1 MIHLSTDIY
10 ASKQLCF
17 DLSRSIDLH
26 VESMHRSRERAVAGM
41 TSGLIGLD
49 EEVTWEARHF
59 GVRWRMTSRITE
71 FDSPHRFVDE
81 MVRGPFSTFRH
92 EHLFEPISG
101 GTRMKDVA
109 DYRTRFG
116 LLRPIADRVA
126 GAYLRKLL
134 VVRNEEIRSQAENAK
149 RRGQD

>member
-1 MIHLSTDIY
+1 
-10 ASKQLCF
+10 
-17 DLSRSIDLH
+17 
-26 VESMHRSRERAVAGM
+26 
-41 TSGLIGLD
+41 
-49 EEVTWEARHF
+49 
-59 GVRWRMTSRITE
+59 MTSRITE